1 MMKFHTVQFTP
12 KRWECLLCPF

>member
-1 MMKFHTVQFTP
+1 MKFHTVQFTP